1 MKLQHTPGP
10 WVFTGS
16 MHKKAYLV
24 NGGDKY
30 ICSVWDH
37 LREDDNGH
45 PIDMDKEMQSNARL
59 IAAAPEMLEEL
70 TTIFKGMNEYDR
82 GGMDD
87 YSITRL
93 KELIEKATGMSIEEA
108 VNGNNNNN

>member
-1 MKLQHTPGP
+1 MSKLQHTQGDWKIRKTVDESGDYPFPTYDILAVHEWGP
-10 WVFTGS
+10 E
-16 MHKKAYLV
+16 
-24 NGGDKY
+24 
-30 ICSVWDH
+30 SVACAFQ
-37 LREDDNGH
+37 N
-45 PIDMDKEMQSNARL
+45 PYNARL

-93 KELIEKATGMSIEEA
+93 KELIEKATGMSIEE
-108 VNGNNNNN
+108 VLSR

>member
-1 MKLQHTPGP
+1 MSKLQHTPGP

-59 IAAAPEMLEEL
+59 IAAAPEMLEALIEQYKWLYSKAYYQTAEL
-70 TTIFKGMNEYDR
+70 
-82 GGMDD
+82 
-87 YSITRL
+87 L
-93 KELIEKATGMSIEEA
+93 KLLIEKATGMSIEE
-108 VNGNNNNN
+108 VLSQ